1 MKRFVKTGLRNTVLF
16 SFLTLVGGL
25 SLVAHAERPGLWVKL
40 PEAKDASGAIRRD
53 ALLVRY
59 RPTGRSALL
68 GVYGR
73 GKLDSRLLLN
83 LGVDPAL
90 AIKASDFEFYRIF
103 STARRRT
110 VRGTWETGI
119 ESWTPNPLTKD
130 LWLARESMSVMRS
143 REEKDGTVL
152 ELAPTSLALGPIA
165 VPDKTVS
172 AEDPALAKA
181 ARRKAAL
188 AQLEKSWQQVL
199 AQKYDLSLVGLNALV
214 TKMGDDLNAEERNKA
229 LFGRALSRFHQ
240 MGCREAG
247 PEFEELQT
255 PGPYLE
261 DARYYG
267 GLCALDRGDYP
278 AARERFQAL
287 MSQSSTRYQ
296 DAARFYLGVASE
308 AEGDLDAAESAYLDT
323 VDFASDQGIV
333 SLAKDKLALL
343 EDKKAQDRYSKNLI
357 SVLAVGGLGWDSNAL
372 SLPANVQ
379 PSDYNLESGS
389 SANYL
394 GLLYLDLK
402 NPLLHRLQNKVHYT
416 FLMLGYLN
424 SQIAPTSD
432 LQSHSVGTSVEWG
445 EDLGYRHTVDAKYSL
460 TSLGK
465 LGSSEKFLTSY
476 GASWGLS
483 KSFLDAR
490 GSDLDHMWNH
500 SLDVSRQTPAEAAT
514 SAASDGTAFLFAG
527 THKLRKFRG
536 VTSYGPGGE
545 WEYKAAKGSDARY
558 FMLGA
563 NGAYEQPI
571 GPELWKLKFTQE
583 GALKGTFYFSS
594 SAKRKDY
601 LLTTTSSVSRPLSDK
616 FEARAQ
622 LVLSKNFSADDY
634 AYNRYQLNVSLSA
647 FF

>member
-1 MKRFVKTGLRNTVLF
+1 MKRFVKTGLRNTVFVFILGLAGSL
-16 SFLTLVGGL
+16 SFA
-25 SLVAHAERPGLWVKL
+25 SHAQRPELWVKL
-40 PEAKDASGAIRRD
+40 PDAKDASGAVRRD
-53 ALLVRY
+53 VLLVRY
-59 RPTGRSALL
+59 RPTGRSAVV
-68 GVYGR
+68 GIYGR
-73 GKLDSRLLLN
+73 GKLDARLLLN
-83 LGVDPAL
+83 LGVDPAAEL
-90 AIKASDFEFYRIF
+90 KVSELEFYRIF
-103 STARRRT
+103 STSRRRT
-110 VRGTWETGI
+110 VSEAWEKGV
-119 ESWTPNPLTKD
+119 ESWTANPSTKG
-130 LWLARESMSVMRS
+130 LWLAREAMSVMRT
-143 REEKDGTVL
+143 RQEAQGTLL
-152 ELAPTSLALGPIA
+152 ELESTTLVLGTIS

-172 AEDPALAKA
+172 AEDPEKVKA
-181 ARRKAAL
+181 ARRKIAL
-188 AQLEKSWQQVL
+188 EQLEKFWQQVL
-199 AQKYDLSLVGLNALV
+199 EQKYDRSLVGLDALV
-214 TKMGDDLNAEERNKA
+214 TKMGGDLNAEELNKA
-229 LFGRALSRFHQ
+229 SFGRALSRFHQ

-247 PEFEELQT
+247 PAFEELQK

-261 DARYYG
+261 DSRYYG
-267 GLCALDRGDYP
+267 GLCALDRGDYSV
-278 AARERFQAL
+278 AQERFQAL
-287 MSQSSTRYQ
+287 MSQNSTRYQ
-296 DAARFYLGVASE
+296 DAARFYLGVAAE
-308 AEGDLDAAESAYLDT
+308 AEGDLEAAESAYLDT

-343 EDKKAQDRYSKNLI
+343 EDKKAQDRYAKKLV

-372 SLPANVQ
+372 SLPASVQ
-379 PSDYNLESGS
+379 PSDYNLDSGS

-394 GLLYLDLK
+394 GLVYIDLK

-445 EDLGYRHTVDAKYSL
+445 EELGYRHTVDAKYSL

-465 LGSSEKFLTSY
+465 LGSNEKFLTSY

-483 KSFLDAR
+483 KGFLDAR
-490 GSDLDHMWNH
+490 GSELDRMWNH
-500 SLDVSRQTPAEAAT
+500 SLDVSRQTPAQAAT
-514 SAASDGTAFLFAG
+514 SAASDGTAFLFTG

-536 VTSYGPGGE
+536 VQSYGPGGE

-558 FMLGA
+558 FMVGA
-563 NGAYEQPI
+563 NGSYEQPI

-594 SAKRKDY
+594 STKRKDY
-601 LLTTTSSVSRPLSDK
+601 LLTTTSSISRTLSEK

>member
-1 MKRFVKTGLRNTVLF
+1 MNRFVKTGLRNTVFVFILG
-16 SFLTLVGGL
+16 LVGSL
-25 SLVAHAERPGLWVKL
+25 SFASHAQRPELWVKL
-40 PEAKDASGAIRRD
+40 PDAKDASGAVRRD

-59 RPTGRSALL
+59 KPTGRSVLV
-68 GVYGR
+68 GIYGR
-73 GKLDSRLLLN
+73 GKLDERLLSN
-83 LGVDPAL
+83 LGVEPAVV
-90 AIKASDFEFYRIF
+90 IKASDFEFFRIF
-103 STARRRT
+103 STARQRT
-110 VRGTWETGI
+110 VRGAWETGI
-119 ESWTPNPLTKD
+119 ESWTPNPTTKN
-130 LWLARESMSVMRS
+130 LWLARESMSVLRA
-143 REEKDGTVL
+143 REEKEGTVL
-152 ELAPTSLALGPIA
+152 ELESTALALGPIA

-172 AEDPALAKA
+172 AEDPALVKA
-181 ARRKAAL
+181 ARRKVAL
-188 AQLEKSWQQVL
+188 SLLDKSWQQVL
-199 AQKYDLSLVGLNALV
+199 AQKYDLSLVGLNTLV
-214 TKMGDDLNAEERNKA
+214 TKMGEDLNAEERNKA
-229 LFGRALSRFHQ
+229 SFGRALSRFHQ

-247 PEFEELQT
+247 PEFEELQS

-261 DARYYG
+261 DSRYYG
-267 GLCALDRGDYP
+267 GLCALDRGDY
-278 AARERFQAL
+278 AVARERFQAL

-296 DAARFYLGVASE
+296 DAARFYLGVAAE
-308 AEGDLDAAESAYLDT
+308 AEGDLEAAESAYLDT

-343 EDKKAQDRYSKNLI
+343 EDKKAQDRYAKKLV

-372 SLPANVQ
+372 SLPASVQ
-379 PSDYNLESGS
+379 PSDYNLDSGS

-394 GLLYLDLK
+394 GLVYIDLK

-432 LQSHSVGTSVEWG
+432 LQSHSVGSSVEWG
-445 EDLGYRHTVDAKYSL
+445 EELGYRHTVDAKYSL

-483 KSFLDAR
+483 KGFLDAR
-490 GSDLDHMWNH
+490 GSDLDRMWNH
-500 SLDVSRQTPAEAAT
+500 SLDVSRQTPAQPAA
-514 SAASDGTAFLFAG
+514 SAASDGTAFLLTG

-601 LLTTTSSVSRPLSDK
+601 LLTTTSSVSRTLSDK

-622 LVLSKNFSADDY
+622 LVLSKNFSAEDY